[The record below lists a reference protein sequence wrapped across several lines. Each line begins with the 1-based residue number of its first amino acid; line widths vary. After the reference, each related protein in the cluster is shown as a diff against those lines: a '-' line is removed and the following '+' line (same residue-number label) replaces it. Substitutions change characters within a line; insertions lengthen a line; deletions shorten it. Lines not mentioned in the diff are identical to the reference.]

1 MSRSRKQPEAPASR
15 TNAIAPRR
23 IHVALAASL
32 SAAAA
37 PAVAD
42 NNVAIYGRLN
52 AAIEYVTVTTATD
65 GTRLGNTARLTNNRS
80 VFGMRGEEQLT
91 DGIKAIW
98 QIESAL
104 SIDNGAGQIAARD
117 TRLGLQSPY
126 GTLFMGNWDTPYTS
140 ATKSYDPYYPTTA
153 GYMALI
159 GNGAASSSDNVQNTS
174 SFDRRQ
180 KNSLHY
186 QSPTWHGLSGAI
198 AWGLPEEKTTVPRN
212 PALYS
217 FATAYGHGNLNLTLA
232 YEIHQHYQTS
242 GRNDDAIKAGISYQ
256 FPSTRISA
264 LYERLHYRTATGD
277 LTRNG
282 YYVSLIQ
289 EFGPGSIRAGFAFV
303 GDGTGTA
310 METIGSVRSGSDTG
324 AFQVTVGYDY
334 PLSKRTAL
342 YAYYSRINN
351 RSNATYDFAINNLGI
366 KAGADPQTFAIAMR
380 HSF

>member
-159 GNGAASSSDNVQNTS
+159 GNGAASSTTS
-174 SFDRRQ
+174 R
-180 KNSLHY
+180 K
-186 QSPTWHGLSGAI
+186 
-198 AWGLPEEKTTVPRN
+198 
-212 PALYS
+212 
-217 FATAYGHGNLNLTLA
+217 
-232 YEIHQHYQTS
+232 
-242 GRNDDAIKAGISYQ
+242 
-256 FPSTRISA
+256 
-264 LYERLHYRTATGD
+264 
-277 LTRNG
+277 
-282 YYVSLIQ
+282 
-289 EFGPGSIRAGFAFV
+289 
-303 GDGTGTA
+303 
-310 METIGSVRSGSDTG
+310 
-324 AFQVTVGYDY
+324 
-334 PLSKRTAL
+334 
-342 YAYYSRINN
+342 
-351 RSNATYDFAINNLGI
+351 
-366 KAGADPQTFAIAMR
+366 
-380 HSF
+380 